1 MKIGIFTDSHY
12 SSADTT
18 GRLTMRGEKSSII
31 CSRPTRNTSLT
42 LFGSAIRSRLALR
55 LPYLKAVTPY
65 GLISVGGRRLDRSPY
80 IEEVL
85 GFHTVNAFER
95 VVEWQKP
102 DEFKNAVGIKNLR
115 FANVVTDILARGNAC
130 TVRSNGHF
138 TLEING
144 RAFQISPGE
153 QAITL

>member
-1 MKIGIFTDSHY
+1 MLATYEEYEPHTIWECYSPEAHTPFTVPKGSDTVRSDFCGW
-12 SSADTT
+12 SAL
-18 GRLTMRGEKSSII
+18 GPISI
-31 CSRPTRNTSLT
+31 
-42 LFGSAIRSRLALR
+42 
-55 LPYLKAVTPY
+55 
-65 GLISVGGRRLDRSPY
+65 Y

-115 FANVVTDILARGNAC
+115 FADVVTDILARGNAC